1 MGTAIGLTM
10 GVVDE
15 QLMNSRLFKAG
26 GVGFSLSRIGRH
38 LGVSDK
44 TVARSLRAAR
54 LASGAK

>member
-1 MGTAIGLTM
+1 M